1 MIKRLLMIATL
12 GVVLSGCYMV
22 PMALVGPAV
31 NGFTTH
37 SVLQSAATAGTNYFV
52 KINTGKTVGEHA
64 YDVVL
69 GQRVKRITNAVLQ
82 TTYFPQDV
90 TIGLKTA
97 P

>member
-1 MIKRLLMIATL
+1 MFKRLFMIATL

-37 SVLQSAATAGTNYFV
+37 SVLQSAATAGTNYIV
-52 KINTGKTVGEHA
+52 KRNTGKTVGEHA

-69 GQRVKRITNAVLQ
+69 GERVKTITDAVLQ

-90 TIGLKTA
+90 TLGIKTA